1 MKVGSRQEYTEMG
14 ETHIKSI
21 VEQIVKEMPDFTK
34 KECAILNAKGNI
46 IRVIPTNGLPVALY
60 NKVSS
65 SVRKI
70 IGEKTFDT
78 KEINVSEQPIYE
90 EEAKD
95 GIVLS
100 IFYKKNTLIV
110 GQ

>member
-1 MKVGSRQEYTEMG
+1 MRVGNKQEYTEMG

-34 KECAILNAKGNI
+34 KECAILNAKGGV
-46 IRVIPTNGLPVALY
+46 IRVIPTKDIPVALY
-60 NKVSS
+60 NKISS
-65 SVRKI
+65 SVREI

-78 KEINVSEQPIYE
+78 EEVNVSKQPIYE
-90 EEAKD
+90 EEAKV

-100 IFYKKNTLIV
+100 ISYKRNALIV
-110 GQ
+110 G